1 MSPPGPRSRSAMTLF
16 SHVNCPRSHAIRF
29 VLALKGLP
37 HDLVYVDPAHPPA
50 DLAAA
55 VPDVVLPTLMERD
68 VVLYEP
74 RIIAEYL
81 DERFP
86 HPPLLPSDPL
96 GRARTRLTVHR
107 IELEWLAPLD
117 QTGQAD
123 PAAVARACEQ
133 LRAGIAES
141 EPLFHVA
148 KYFLSQEI
156 GLADCMLLP
165 ILWRLPALGVDLK
178 DLGAGIDAYAR
189 RLFTTPLFQ
198 RTLSDAERLLGGDSG

>member
-16 SHVNCPRSHAIRF
+16 SHANCPRSHAIRI

-55 VPDVVLPTLMERD
+55 VPGIVLPTLMERD

-96 GRARTRLTVHR
+96 GRARARLMVYR
-107 IELEWLAPLD
+107 IEQEWLSLYD
-117 QTGQAD
+117 QIQAGSGSTSS
-123 PAAVARACEQ
+123 E
-133 LRAGIAES
+133 LRAALAES
-141 EPLFHVA
+141 EPLFRVA
-148 KYFLSQEI
+148 RYFLSPEI

-165 ILWRLPALGVDLK
+165 ILWRMPALGLSLK
-178 DLGAGIDAYAR
+178 DLGAGIDSYAR
-189 RLFTTPLFQ
+189 RLTTTPLFQ
-198 RTLSDAERLLGGDSG
+198 RTLSEAERALGGETG